1 MNLSYN
7 NFVCEFQDLLNKRC
21 PVKRV
26 KNTDN
31 RYANNPWLTNG
42 LKNACKMKN
51 RLYKMFLSC
60 RTLAAE
66 TRYKTYK
73 NKLTS
78 ILRLSK
84 KTYYSKLLV
93 EHRNNIAETWQ
104 ILRTVIGKHLK
115 HSSYPNHFIV
125 EGSKVDNKT
134 EIANVFNNCLQ
145 LGPDLANNIIT
156 PTKTF
161 VYDYLTSRNKESMF
175 LSPIDECEVISVV
188 NGCKS
193 KTSTDCDDID
203 FRFIKS
209 VITSIVKP
217 VTHIFNL
224 SFQTGT
230 FPEKMKI
237 AKVIPLYK
245 SGSKNDFNNYR
256 PISLLPQLSK
266 ILEKLHSNRLN
277 TFTKTCDILNP
288 CQYGFRGKMSTTHA
302 LVKVVSEIT
311 NSLNKRKHSIGV
323 FIDLQKAFDTV
334 DHQLLCTKLE
344 FYGIRGVAYQ
354 WIRSYL
360 SNRTQYVS
368 YEGHKSEF
376 LPIKCGVPQGSI
388 LGPLL
393 FTIYVN
399 DMCNVSKLVK
409 FILFADDTNIF
420 HSHSK
425 LPDLVSELNKY
436 VIYKVSHCINHSSMH
451 ILYCSL
457 FLPHLMYCC
466 EIWGNTYVTNIQC
479 IILIQKRVIRLI
491 HDANRWDHTNSLFYE
506 YRILKFNDIVEL
518 KTILFIFDAY
528 HNVLPYDLQQLF
540 IKSIPLYSARKTHQ
554 FIREN
559 VRINVRAMSIPV
571 LGVKLWNSL
580 NESLINIMSKYTFK
594 RHYINILIGKYTM

>member
-1 MNLSYN
+1 MHAYYIDILKHNTHNYTRTFLDYMYSFGLYPLITKPSRITDITATLIDNIFTNELQFQVNSGLLITDISDHLPVFAICGNQFVCRCATPSQYRRIINTSTTDKLIAELNQRTWPNVIGTLDVNLSYN
-7 NFVCEFQDLLNKRC
+7 NFVCEFQDLMNKHC

-26 KNTDN
+26 NNTEN

-42 LKNACKMKN
+42 LKNACKKKN

-134 EIANVFNNCLQ
+134 EIANVFNNFFTNI
-145 LGPDLANNIIT
+145 GPDLANNIRT
-156 PTKTF
+156 PTKTS
-161 VYDYLTSRNKESMF
+161 VYDYLTSRNKKSLF
-175 LSPIDECEVISVV
+175 LSPIDEREVISVV

-203 FRFIKS
+203 FRLIKS

-217 VTHIFNL
+217 ITHIFNL

-237 AKVIPLYK
+237 AKVIPLFK
-245 SGSKNDFNNYR
+245 SGSKNYFNNYR

-266 ILEKLHSNRLN
+266 ILEKLYSNRLN

-288 CQYGFRGKMSTTHA
+288 CQYGFREKMSTTHA

-311 NSLNKRKHSIGV
+311 NSLNKRKHWRI
-323 FIDLQKAFDTV
+323 
-334 DHQLLCTKLE
+334 HRPTKG
-344 FYGIRGVAYQ
+344 F
-354 WIRSYL
+354 
-360 SNRTQYVS
+360 
-368 YEGHKSEF
+368 
-376 LPIKCGVPQGSI
+376 
-388 LGPLL
+388 
-393 FTIYVN
+393 
-399 DMCNVSKLVK
+399 
-409 FILFADDTNIF
+409 
-420 HSHSK
+420 
-425 LPDLVSELNKY
+425 
-436 VIYKVSHCINHSSMH
+436 
-451 ILYCSL
+451 
-457 FLPHLMYCC
+457 
-466 EIWGNTYVTNIQC
+466 
-479 IILIQKRVIRLI
+479 
-491 HDANRWDHTNSLFYE
+491 
-506 YRILKFNDIVEL
+506 
-518 KTILFIFDAY
+518 
-528 HNVLPYDLQQLF
+528 
-540 IKSIPLYSARKTHQ
+540 
-554 FIREN
+554 
-559 VRINVRAMSIPV
+559 
-571 LGVKLWNSL
+571 
-580 NESLINIMSKYTFK
+580 
-594 RHYINILIGKYTM
+594 